1 MTPDEQPPH
10 IDNSGVTDPA
20 VGPDGSATGGTSLGT
35 FTGTGSTPFGI
46 TGTASGTFAAATAG
60 ALTNSGTIDPTPR
73 ADRPTRME
81 TEPGVFVDLD
91 LASRDAAIQAL
102 KDTDAPIALADELV
116 AAVAGRALK
125 AIVAA
130 RVALITAK
138 GHTADADDFL
148 PIGWLPMEARHCLER
163 ARALI
168 GTDPLT
174 RDLVAARAAI
184 ADAIAF
190 CMAAIDRLDRGMQQ
204 GER

>member
-20 VGPDGSATGGTSLGT
+20 VGPDGSATGGETSLGT
-35 FTGTGSTPFGI
+35 FTGTASTPFGI
-46 TGTASGTFAAATAG
+46 TSATAATSAIG
-60 ALTNSGTIDPTPR
+60 VTALANSGTIDLAPQHD
-73 ADRPTRME
+73 AGVA
-81 TEPGVFVDLD
+81 PGGFVDLD

-116 AAVAGRALK
+116 AAVAGQALK

-130 RVALITAK
+130 RLALITAK

-148 PIGWLPMEARHCLER
+148 PIGWLPMEARHCLDR
-163 ARALI
+163 VRALI

-174 RDLVAARAAI
+174 RDLGAARAAI